1 MATRRNRR
9 RSMKKR
15 GGGSGSGS
23 GSSTRKKCG
32 HEHAGDEFKK
42 IARHAVLKESNK
54 RKGEGDLKD
63 GFNKYIEHL
72 SAKKGDSETV
82 KGGLTIKKEGRD
94 CVNVFCTALYG
105 AKGLKT
111 TVCYNNVFI
120 AQSEKSRQNK

>member
-1 MATRRNRR
+1 
-9 RSMKKR
+9 MKKR

-23 GSSTRKKCG
+23 GSSSRKTCG

-72 SAKKGDSETV
+72 TTKKGDRETV
-82 KGGLTIKKEGRD
+82 KGGLTIIKQKDRD
-94 CVNVFCTALYG
+94 CVKVFCTALYG
-105 AKGLKT
+105 AKGLDAN
-111 TVCYNNVFI
+111 VCYENVFM

>member
-15 GGGSGSGS
+15 GGGSGS
-23 GSSTRKKCG
+23 SSSSRKTCG

-42 IARHAVLKESNK
+42 IARHAVLKEVNK

-63 GFNKYIEHL
+63 GFNNYIEHL
-72 SAKKGDSETV
+72 TAKKGDRETV

>member
-15 GGGSGSGS
+15 GGGS
-23 GSSTRKKCG
+23 SSSSSSRKTCG

-63 GFNKYIEHL
+63 GFNKYIEYL
-72 SAKKGDSETV
+72 TANDRDKV
-82 KGGLTIKKEGRD
+82 KGGLTIRKQKGRD
-94 CVNVFCTALYG
+94 CVKVFCTELYG
-105 AKGLKT
+105 AKGLDAN
-111 TVCYNNVFI
+111 VCYDNVFI